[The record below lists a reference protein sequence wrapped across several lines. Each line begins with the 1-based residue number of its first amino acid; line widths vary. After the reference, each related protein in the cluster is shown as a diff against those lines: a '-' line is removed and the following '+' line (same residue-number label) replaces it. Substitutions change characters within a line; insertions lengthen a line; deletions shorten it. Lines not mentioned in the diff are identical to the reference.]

1 MTDFSKKIKNKHVTG
16 LELDVSDDV
25 LTVRLDREKKRNSIT
40 YDMYDAITEALKMAE
55 SEDDIRAVLFSASG
69 SIFSAGHD
77 VGGFTRGLDLAY
89 DEKPSYSFM
98 QTLSRFP
105 KLVVAAVNGDAVG
118 VGATLLLHC
127 DLVYAVPDCRIIF
140 PFIKMG
146 LVPEFA
152 STYYLPQL
160 IGYSKAM
167 SLFLRE
173 GGCTAEQ
180 AVEWGIFNE
189 TIPRTQLRDYVA
201 DVLKELVKLSPDAVM
216 QTKRLAKM
224 TTKELV
230 QTTIAEEA
238 QVFHELLGSDFVRG
252 RLETIQQK
260 ISGK

>member
-1 MTDFSKKIKNKHVTG
+1 MENKKEPVTG
-16 LELDVSDDV
+16 LELGVSDNV

-40 YDMYDAITEALKMAE
+40 YDMYDAITEALRMAE
-55 SEDDIRAVLFSASG
+55 AEDEIRAVLFTASG
-69 SIFSAGHD
+69 SIFTAGHD
-77 VGGFTRGLDLAY
+77 VGGFSRGLDLAY

-105 KLVVAAVNGDAVG
+105 KPVVAAVNGDAVG
-118 VGATLLLHC
+118 IGATLLLHC

-152 STYYLPQL
+152 STYFLPRL
-160 IGYSKAM
+160 LGYKKAM

-173 GGCTAEQ
+173 GGCSAEQ
-180 AVEWGIFNE
+180 ALEWGIFNE
-189 TIPRTQLRDYVA
+189 LVPSARLQDYVA
-201 DVLKELVKLSPDAVM
+201 DVLKGLVKLSPDAVM
-216 QTKRLAKM
+216 QTKQLAKM
-224 TTKELV
+224 TTQEPV
-230 QTTIAEEA
+230 QATIAEEA
-238 QVFHELLGSDFVRG
+238 RVFHELLGSDFVLG